1 MSGFIQHLFN
11 LKWEIIRILRDTRT
25 RLLISHC
32 TWHEVSAIDTGRR
45 YITIEVAEWRGFAIT
60 HRSNTRDYPPKITY
74 VAKEGGDYT
83 TIQEAIDATENE
95 PGYRHQIYIRSS
107 RQPSSGE

>member
-60 HRSNTRDYPPKITY
+60 HRSNTRDYPPKITH
-74 VAKEGGDYT
+74 VAERGADYE
-83 TIQEAIDATENE
+83 TISEAINAIENE
-95 PGYRHQIYIRSS
+95 PGYQHLIYVHMKDEEQS
-107 RQPSSGE
+107 